1 MNWLYR
7 FVIYLFVNAA
17 RVTLN
22 DGTMDSGAD
31 YRDDLNYVRES
42 MECVFSPTDSGIS
55 YDTMAQTTTFAESIK
70 VEQHNSFFD
79 FLLTRLRRVMTQI
92 TDLPEKHRARLRFS
106 SD

>member
-22 DGTMDSGAD
+22 DGTMDSNAEG
-31 YRDDLNYVRES
+31 YRDDLMLLSES
-42 MECVFSPTDSGIS
+42 MECVFTPNEYDSYNDGVTIS
-55 YDTMAQTTTFAESIK
+55 SLIESMK
-70 VEQHNSFFD
+70 VEHHNTFMD
-79 FLLTRLRRVMTQI
+79 YLLTRLRRVMSNI

>member
-7 FVIYLFVNAA
+7 FVIYLFVNAG

-22 DGTMDSGAD
+22 DEAMDAGAS
-31 YRDDLNYVRES
+31 YRDNLNSVRES
-42 MECVFSPTDSGIS
+42 LEYALITDEN
-55 YDTMAQTTTFAESIK
+55 ESDI
-70 VEQHNSFFD
+70 EPLNTSMSFYSEKQVCNDNNFIGY
-79 FLLTRLRRVMTQI
+79 LLKHLERLMHQI

>member
-7 FVIYLFVNAA
+7 FVIYLFVNAS

-22 DGTMDSGAD
+22 DGTMDSSSD
-31 YRDDLNYVRES
+31 YRTNLDMVRES
-42 MECVFSPTDSGIS
+42 LEFVVSQNDNNDCDGICANTAFYNESRVDS
-55 YDTMAQTTTFAESIK
+55 E
-70 VEQHNSFFD
+70 NSFFD
-79 FLLTRLRRVMTQI
+79 YLLSQLRFVMTQI

>member
-42 MECVFSPTDSGIS
+42 MECVFAPCDGGMS
-55 YDTMAQTTTFAESIK
+55 YETTATTTFAESIN
-70 VEQHNSFFD
+70 VEQHNTFFE
-79 FLLTRLRRVMTQI
+79 FLLTQLRRVMTQI

>member
-17 RVTLN
+17 RITLN
-22 DGTMDSGAD
+22 DSMMDSSSD
-31 YRDDLNYVRES
+31 YRDNLSAVNEALEMTYVPQTS
-42 MECVFSPTDSGIS
+42 DSGLTLYNTIS
-55 YDTMAQTTTFAESIK
+55 FYDNTRVSGENGFI
-70 VEQHNSFFD
+70 D
-79 FLLTRLRRVMTQI
+79 YLLKELRRLMHQI